1 MTSIPRVAIADEFLQ
16 FCSMV
21 VSICF
26 LWVLFIFVIYFCGL
40 YVLDYLYSSGHIW
53 QALV

>member
-1 MTSIPRVAIADEFLQ
+1 MFPLGVIY
-16 FCSMV
+16 FCY
-21 VSICF
+21 F
-26 LWVLFIFVIYFCGL
+26 FVIYFCGL

>member
-1 MTSIPRVAIADEFLQ
+1 MFPLGVIY
-16 FCSMV
+16 FCY
-21 VSICF
+21 F
-26 LWVLFIFVIYFCGL
+26 FFVIYFCGL

>member
-1 MTSIPRVAIADEFLQ
+1 MFPFDVIY
-16 FCSMV
+16 FCY
-21 VSICF
+21 F
-26 LWVLFIFVIYFCGL
+26 FFVIYFCGL

>member
-1 MTSIPRVAIADEFLQ
+1 MFPLGVIYLFF
-16 FCSMV
+16 FCY
-21 VSICF
+21 
-26 LWVLFIFVIYFCGL
+26 YFCGL

>member
-1 MTSIPRVAIADEFLQ
+1 MFRLGVIY
-16 FCSMV
+16 
-21 VSICF
+21 
-26 LWVLFIFVIYFCGL
+26 LFFFVIYFCGL